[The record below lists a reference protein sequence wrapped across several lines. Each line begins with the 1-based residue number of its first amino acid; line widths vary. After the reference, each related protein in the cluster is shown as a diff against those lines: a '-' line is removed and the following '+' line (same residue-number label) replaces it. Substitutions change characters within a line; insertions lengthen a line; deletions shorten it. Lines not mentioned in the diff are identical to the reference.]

1 MSAGRCIIETVE
13 ISKTFNPGPNEVRAV
28 REVSLKIHDGEFVA
42 LMGASGSGKSTF
54 LNILGCLDEPT
65 SGQYLLDGELVSGR
79 TKEEIS
85 RIRNRQ
91 FGFIF
96 QSYNLLPKTTCIEN
110 VELPLL
116 YNPSVSS
123 DERRERAIEALKQV
137 GLGDRLHHKTNEL
150 SGGQQQ
156 RVAIARALV
165 NDPKVIFADE
175 ATGNLDTKTSY
186 QVMQLLQELNDKGIL
201 IVMVTHE
208 EDIAK
213 FMKRR
218 VYMRDGR
225 IESDEPIA
233 VPLRADVMYE
243 QLVAE
248 QAEEESRKAEE
259 KSRTSTTTTKP

>member
-1 MSAGRCIIETVE
+1 MNKGRCIIETVDVC
-13 ISKTFNPGPNEVRAV
+13 KTFNPGPNEVRAV
-28 REVSLKIHDGEFVA
+28 RDISLKIHDGEFVA

-54 LNILGCLDEPT
+54 LNILGCLDAPT

-96 QSYNLLPKTTCIEN
+96 QSYNLLPKTTSIEN

-116 YNPSVSS
+116 YNTSVSKM
-123 DERRERAIEALKQV
+123 ERRERSIEALRKV
-137 GLGDRLHHKTNEL
+137 GLGHRLYHKTNEL
-150 SGGQQQ
+150 SGGEQQ

-165 NDPKVIFADE
+165 NAPKVIFADE

-186 QVMQLLQELNDKGIL
+186 QVMQLMQELNDNGIL

-208 EDIAK
+208 EDIAA
-213 FMKRR
+213 FTKRR
-218 VYMRDGR
+218 IYMRDGR
-225 IESDEPIA
+225 IESDVIISHPA
-233 VPLRADVMYE
+233 RAE
-243 QLVAE
+243 ERHAQIVAE
-248 QAEEESRKAEE
+248 EAEEEARKAE
-259 KSRTSTTTTKP
+259 RTIPQ